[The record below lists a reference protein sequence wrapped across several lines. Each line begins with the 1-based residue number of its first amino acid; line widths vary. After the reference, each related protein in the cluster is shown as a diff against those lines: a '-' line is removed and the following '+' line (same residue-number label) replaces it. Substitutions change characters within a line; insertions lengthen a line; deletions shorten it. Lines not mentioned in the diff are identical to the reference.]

1 MTNEP
6 TDDTF
11 ELICKNE
18 LYFYDQ
24 PILFTADF
32 HGATRLVTLLN
43 DKQDEDG
50 VWRAELFAATP
61 TAEMIDDVSNNRRQF
76 CDVYSQGPFF
86 KLTRT
91 GNMCTAEQVEALD
104 PDVLPKPGVFLVYEY
119 NPSEAAAPNIPA
131 AEPEPE
137 SYSTDP
143 FQFEYDK
150 TLFWY
155 DKPILFTSKIFGK
168 TRLVTSIE
176 DTQDED
182 GNWTLKYVITSPDP
196 QMLYEVVT
204 NKRPMIDAY
213 KAKPFFVMHDRKG
226 GAVAMQVDELDP
238 AWLPDADVCL
248 ESGTEDA
255 ENMFIDGAPDPAV
268 KIASSS
274 QDGGEKP

>member
-6 TDDTF
+6 TDATF
-11 ELICKNE
+11 ELISE
-18 LYFYDQ
+18 DVLYFYDR
-24 PILFTADF
+24 PILFTANI
-32 HGATRLVTLLN
+32 HGAMRLVTLL
-43 DKQDEDG
+43 DEKKGEDG
-50 VWRAELFAATP
+50 VWRSEYFAATP
-61 TAEMIDDVSNNRRQF
+61 SSEMIDDVSNNRRQF
-76 CDVYSQGPFF
+76 RDAYDQGPFF
-86 KLTRT
+86 KLEEVD
-91 GNMCTAEQVEALD
+91 GLCSAVQIDALD
-104 PDVLPKPGVFLVYEY
+104 ESKLPKPGIMLVYECKQ
-119 NPSEAAAPNIPA
+119 SEAAAPNIPA

-137 SYSTDP
+137 TYSTDP

-213 KAKPFFVMHDRKG
+213 KAKPFFVMHDSKG

-268 KIASSS
+268 RIASSS